1 MREGRSQVDLLAKQ
15 WQMEVRAVPSE
26 TDGEEDSNNEVMAE
40 TSLMGNGN
48 SGSPTGN
55 GNGNSNSSRVMWN

>member
-1 MREGRSQVDLLAKQ
+1 MHQEMREGRSQVDLLAKQ

-26 TDGEEDSNNEVMAE
+26 TDGEDDSNTEVMAE

-48 SGSPTGN
+48 GGKDNAN
-55 GNGNSNSSRVMWN
+55 GGRVTWN